1 MERRTESRRGLR
13 IVRSAPRWKRLPDS
27 ARRELRRPLDAPPV
41 ERPGESEATGDRLPD
56 ETQRERGT
64 AGAAPAAEA
73 RRGEITATQLLAL
86 QQAGSPTEE
95 AYAILDH
102 QIPYEVVVSVLEHL
116 SPAVMVA
123 LVEVMTPRELIRH
136 LSSLRR
142 RGALEHPL
150 VLPLIERKIGS
161 PLLADHSPAAEPCVL
176 FF

>member
-13 IVRSAPRWKRLPDS
+13 IVRNAPRW
-27 ARRELRRPLDAPPV
+27 ARRTDSERRGQRRPTDAPQA
-41 ERPGESEATGDRLPD
+41 ERPEERRAEGDRLPD
-56 ETQRERGT
+56 ETRVERSPGDS
-64 AGAAPAAEA
+64 APSAEA
-73 RRGEITATQLLAL
+73 RRGEILTAQLLAL
-86 QQAGSPTEE
+86 HEAASPTEQ

-161 PLLADHSPAAEPCVL
+161 PLLADRNPAAEPRDK
-176 FF
+176 